1 MSITKQKALV
11 LPQKGADFV
20 LDTAIPVPK
29 PGKEEVLVK
38 VKSVALTPADAKLRK
53 FGLIYGNYP
62 GILGLDIAGE
72 VVERGEGA
80 TRFNVGDRV

>member
-1 MSITKQKALV
+1 MPITQQRALV

-38 VKSVALTPADAKLRK
+38 IKSVALTPADAKLRK
-53 FGLIYGNYP
+53 FGLIYGDYP
-62 GILGLDIAGE
+62 GILGLDITGE
-72 VVERGEGA
+72 VIDLGEGA

>member
-1 MSITKQKALV
+1 MSIARQKALV

-20 LDTAIPVPK
+20 LETGVPVPK

-38 VKSVALTPADAKLRK
+38 IKSVALTPADAKLRK
-53 FGLIYGNYP
+53 FGLIYGEYP

-72 VVERGEGA
+72 VVELGEGV
-80 TRFNVGDRV
+80 TSHEVGDRV